1 MLVTSKKPTIHDV
14 AREAGVAISTVSK
27 YLTGRPYVSESTKA
41 RIQAAIEQLD
51 FQPSGLGR
59 ALATG
64 RSKVVGVVIAS
75 LSNPFYL
82 ELVEA
87 ADHEAGRAGFSIFL
101 ASTDRDPARERQV
114 IGAMLDKGVDGLVL
128 AHVAS
133 TDRELLRRAMRGKHY
148 VLASRHF
155 EDSDDDFVVVDGAL
169 GSRLAV
175 DHLASLGHRRIA
187 FVSGPVSVSQF
198 RWRRDGFVAGL
209 RAHGF
214 EPDPELLIEAQTTKW
229 LEFGRDT
236 LDRFLELPADRR
248 PTAIHT
254 ANDLLALGVLD
265 RARER
270 GLALPDE
277 LSVVGF
283 DNVLFGGLAAVPL
296 TTVDSRIQESGA
308 RATRVLL
315 DRLDGR
321 SGAEPT
327 QVVLEPSLVVRGST
341 APPPS
346 ESGEPRR

>member
-1 MLVTSKKPTIHDV
+1 MLITSKNPTIHDV

-27 YLTGRPYVSESTKA
+27 YLTGRPYVSEATKA

-87 ADHEAGRAGFSIFL
+87 ADIEAGSEGFSIFL

-133 TDRELLRRAMRGKHY
+133 TDRTLLKQAMRGTNY

-155 EDSDDDFVVVDGAL
+155 EDSDDDFVVVDGAC

-175 DHLASLGHRRIA
+175 DHLAGLG
-187 FVSGPVSVSQF
+187 
-198 RWRRDGFVAGL
+198 
-209 RAHGF
+209 
-214 EPDPELLIEAQTTKW
+214 
-229 LEFGRDT
+229 
-236 LDRFLELPADRR
+236 
-248 PTAIHT
+248 
-254 ANDLLALGVLD
+254 
-265 RARER
+265 
-270 GLALPDE
+270 
-277 LSVVGF
+277 
-283 DNVLFGGLAAVPL
+283 
-296 TTVDSRIQESGA
+296 
-308 RATRVLL
+308 
-315 DRLDGR
+315 
-321 SGAEPT
+321 
-327 QVVLEPSLVVRGST
+327 
-341 APPPS
+341 
-346 ESGEPRR
+346 